1 MKNMVYCFI
10 CNLLLI
16 ALIILTSC
24 GRQSEA
30 VEVVP
35 APIPM
40 EQEEGGLAIDENTC
54 ISLADISQNCVT
66 GKSQ

>member
-40 EQEEGGLAIDENTC
+40 EQEEGGVAIDER
-54 ISLADISQNCVT
+54 IRFAPPVWRVT
-66 GKSQ
+66 VEKIDK

>member
-1 MKNMVYCFI
+1 M
-10 CNLLLI
+10 
-16 ALIILTSC
+16 
-24 GRQSEA
+24 
-30 VEVVP
+30 EVVP

-40 EQEEGGLAIDENTC
+40 EQEEGGVAIDENTC